1 MDILKGLGIIGDD
14 LTDFIDAQYNGSRK
28 RSLWEVAVE
37 FENDSFDCEED
48 DFYD

>member
-1 MDILKGLGIIGDD
+1 MDILKELGIIDDD

-37 FENDSFDCEED
+37 FEDDDLDWMED
-48 DFYD
+48 DLYD